1 VSWSKDSD
9 DLRCLGVEAYD
20 DESGY
25 HVDIPQVSPCKKYL
39 KMSKNI
45 KKSHEEKKGP
55 STLPPD
61 LRDLLFQ

>member
-1 VSWSKDSD
+1 MSWSKDSD

-25 HVDIPQVSPCKKYL
+25 HVDIPQVRPCKNYL
-39 KMSKNI
+39 KKVKISI
-45 KKSHEEKKGP
+45 KAKRKGP
-55 STLPPD
+55 SALSPD